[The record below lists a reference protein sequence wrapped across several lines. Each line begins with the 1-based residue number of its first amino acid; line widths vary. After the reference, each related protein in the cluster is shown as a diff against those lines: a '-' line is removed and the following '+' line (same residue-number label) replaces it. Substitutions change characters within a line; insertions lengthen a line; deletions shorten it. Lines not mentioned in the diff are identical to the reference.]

1 MELLYSNILP
11 LRTTEQQRTI
21 ADCFRAQLMQ
31 ADRADI
37 AVGYVSR
44 ASLEEIDRLADELHV
59 AYIVLTIGMYYIE
72 GMPESAYRTAMH
84 LNEKWMR
91 SGVGEVRIVKSFKY
105 HGKVYL
111 FSKERAVAEN
121 HEVIPVSAI
130 IGSANFGVIKP
141 EAANLRQYE
150 TAVLVEEPQ
159 VLQDT
164 KELIQNL
171 STRCSDNIAN
181 VTDMR
186 LVREL
191 NVSLTGV
198 DTVSQIPQADLRYY
212 ENHVTAVRFPIPV
225 KVPAYDERMMDDNR
239 HYTKS
244 NLNVCYA
251 APRSARKP
259 RDWYETQFT
268 VSTSVRCEP
277 DGTPKYGYP
286 QKNVPFVVITDD
298 GYTFKCHTTSQNNK
312 QFSAVGDELIL
323 GRWLKGRLVAA
334 GLVTPVNNTSADHD
348 RQGMITKE
356 MLDEYG
362 CNSLLLTKTDCQIH
376 EDGNTLD
383 VWLLSFKEGPEDE
396 QE

>member
-1 MELLYSNILP
+1 
-11 LRTTEQQRTI
+11 
-21 ADCFRAQLMQ
+21 
-31 ADRADI
+31 
-37 AVGYVSR
+37 
-44 ASLEEIDRLADELHV
+44 
-59 AYIVLTIGMYYIE
+59 
-72 GMPESAYRTAMH
+72 
-84 LNEKWMR
+84 
-91 SGVGEVRIVKSFKY
+91 
-105 HGKVYL
+105 
-111 FSKERAVAEN
+111 
-121 HEVIPVSAI
+121 
-130 IGSANFGVIKP
+130 
-141 EAANLRQYE
+141 
-150 TAVLVEEPQ
+150 
-159 VLQDT
+159 
-164 KELIQNL
+164 
-171 STRCSDNIAN
+171 
-181 VTDMR
+181 
-186 LVREL
+186 
-191 NVSLTGV
+191 
-198 DTVSQIPQADLRYY
+198 
-212 ENHVTAVRFPIPV
+212 
-225 KVPAYDERMMDDNR
+225 MDDNR

-268 VSTSVRCEP
+268 VSKSVRCEP

-334 GLVTPVNNTSADHD
+334 GLVTPVNDTSADHD

-356 MLDEYG
+356 MLDEYR

-376 EDGNTLD
+376 EDGNTFD

>member
-11 LRTTEQQRTI
+11 LRTTGHQRTI
-21 ADCFRAQLMQ
+21 VDCFREQLAQ
-31 ADRADI
+31 ADRVDI

-44 ASLEEIDRLADELHV
+44 ASLEEIDQLVDEMHV
-59 AYIVLTIGMYYIE
+59 SHIVLTIGMYFIE
-72 GMPESAYRTAMH
+72 GMPEGAYRVAMR
-84 LNEKWMR
+84 LNEKWASR
-91 SGVGEVRIVKSFKY
+91 GIGEVRIVKSFKY

-111 FSKERAVAEN
+111 FSRKKSDAEN
-121 HEVIPVSAI
+121 SGMILTSAI

-150 TAVLVEEPQ
+150 TAVFVEEPQ

-171 STRCSDNIAN
+171 NARCSDNIAN
-181 VTDMR
+181 VEIT
-186 LVREL
+186 LVREQ
-191 NVSLTGV
+191 NISLDGV
-198 DTVSQIPQADLRYY
+198 DTVEKVPDADVRYY
-212 ENHVTAVRFPIPV
+212 ENHVTDICFPLPV
-225 KVPAYDERMMDDNR
+225 KVPAYNERMIDDNR

-251 APRSARKP
+251 APRSARKS

-268 VSTSVRCEP
+268 VSTSVRCES
-277 DGTPKYGYP
+277 DGSPKRGYP
-286 QKNVPFVVITDD
+286 LKNVSFVVITDD
-298 GYTFKCHTTSQNNK
+298 GYKFKCHTTSQNNK

-334 GLVTPVNNTSADHD
+334 GLVRPVNDTGEDHD
-348 RQGMITKE
+348 RQSMITKE

-376 EDGNTLD
+376 EDGNVYD
-383 VWLLSFKEGPEDE
+383 VWLLSFKKGSEDE

>member
-11 LRTTEQQRTI
+11 LRTTEHQRTI
-21 ADCFRAQLMQ
+21 ADCIGEQLMQ
-31 ADRADI
+31 ADRVDI

-59 AYIVLTIGMYYIE
+59 AHIVLTIGMYYIE

-111 FSKERAVAEN
+111 FSKERAAVEN
-121 HEVIPVSAI
+121 RETIPVSAI

-171 STRCSDNIAN
+171 NTRCSDNIAN

-212 ENHVTAVRFPIPV
+212 ESHATAVRFPLPV

-268 VSTSVRCEP
+268 VSTAVRCEP

-334 GLVTPVNNTSADHD
+334 GLVTPVNDTSAYHD